1 MRIFINCIGTM
12 PLFNKSG
19 GAIQKVTSLLVRN
32 LLKNKDNQIIVAG
45 RMVHNE
51 WGIKH
56 IKCTNI
62 PFVDSPI
69 RLIFYGIMDFFKA
82 MFVNADIVIATHQ
95 RNVLSSFLWS
105 RFRNKPLICWE
116 HDHTF
121 WTLPITD
128 VKKLYHRIVSRATKV
143 VATSSVQKERMISY
157 GVDKDKIVL
166 IHYAVD
172 IDKYA
177 PLPADRKKQDNY
189 ICYAG
194 KFSGR
199 KNQLVLLEAFYEVS
213 HKLGLGDINLH
224 LAGPFGGAYAAL
236 KDQGDPYYQQC
247 KQYINKM
254 GLEGKVKIDA
264 NLESDALVEFY
275 RNAALFVIP
284 SKEEGFGL
292 VLLEAMLCGC
302 ACLINDIEPLTEVL
316 GQSGHKVDAMDI
328 KKLTAAMERLLLDKG
343 LRDKLGNAARN
354 RVKECFTADIL
365 GKKFNNLLKELITDN
380 RKG

>member
-1 MRIFINCIGTM
+1 M
-12 PLFNKSG
+12 PLFNKGG
-19 GAIQKVTSLLVRN
+19 GAIQKVTSLLVSN

-45 RMVHNE
+45 RMAHNE
-51 WGIKH
+51 YRIKH

-62 PFVDSPI
+62 PLVYSPF
-69 RLIFYGIMDFFKA
+69 RLIFYGVMDFFKI
-82 MFVNADIVIATHQ
+82 MFVNADIVISTHQ

-128 VKKLYHRIVSRATKV
+128 VKKLYHRIVGRAAKV

-157 GVDKDKIVL
+157 GVDKDRIVL
-166 IHYAVD
+166 IYYAVD

-177 PLPADRKKQDNY
+177 PQAAGRKKQDNY

-199 KNQLVLLEAFYEVS
+199 KNQLILLKAFYEIS
-213 HKLGLGDINLH
+213 HKPGLGDINLH

-236 KDQGDPYYQQC
+236 KDQGNPYYQQC

-254 GLEGKVKIDA
+254 GLEAKVKIDA
-264 NLESDALVEFY
+264 GLESGELIEFY

-292 VLLEAMLCGC
+292 VLLEAMSCGC

-316 GQSGHKVDAMDI
+316 GQSGHKVDAMDVE
-328 KKLTAAMERLLLDKG
+328 KLAGAMERLLLDKA
-343 LRDKLGNAARN
+343 LRDKLANAARK
-354 RVKECFTADIL
+354 RVKECFTADRL
-365 GKKFNNLLKELITDN
+365 GQKFDDLLKELITDN